1 MNRLNL
7 VLFIFVLYSPFS
19 FLDAQTQ
26 PNIILIITDDQGYG
40 DLGITGN
47 PHIKTPQIDK
57 FAKESISF
65 NNFCVSPVCAP
76 TRSSLMTGRY
86 SLRTGVHDTYN
97 GGANMATSEITIAE
111 MLKTAGY
118 KTGIFGKWH
127 LGDNYPMRP
136 TDQGFDESLI
146 HLSGGMGQVGD
157 FTTWFQ
163 GDSSYFNPI
172 LWHNNKMEKYS
183 GYCTDIFAEQAIG
196 FIERNSTSPFFCY
209 LSFNAPHTPLQV
221 PDKYYQLYK
230 NIDPSSGFDNNKK
243 PFTKMSEKDKDD
255 ARKVYAMVSCI
266 DDNLGKLFTKLEEL
280 KIAENT
286 LVIFMTDNGPQ
297 QTRYVAGM
305 RGLKGS
311 VYRGGVRV
319 PFYLRYPAK
328 YAGNKEIETT
338 VAHIDILPTLAEICN
353 VRLPEDRAIDGK
365 SLVPLL
371 DGKKVDWADRFLF
384 FYWNRRYPELYNNI
398 AVQNANY
405 KLVGHTSYN
414 AEITDFELFDI
425 QFDPYEKTNLIKEKT
440 NLASQ
445 LKTEL
450 DRLYGELIA
459 SENLVNPPRV
469 AIGNKNENPVFLN
482 RNDAAGERGIWS
494 QEEVYGKWLVSIAK
508 GSYNI
513 RFRFL
518 KPVEAG
524 GQMYLETGTIV
535 NQLKIEKGNT
545 EIIEM
550 KNVRL
555 PSLDCELTPF
565 YSIGNKNI
573 LPFWVELERID

>member
-1 MNRLNL
+1 MKR
-7 VLFIFVLYSPFS
+7 LFILFFIFFLSSQFYS
-19 FLDAQTQ
+19 LNAQTQ

-47 PHIKTPQIDK
+47 PHVKTPVIDR
-57 FAKESISF
+57 FAKESICF
-65 NNFCVSPVCAP
+65 DNFCVSPVCAP

-97 GGANMATSEITIAE
+97 SGAMMATSEITIAE

-118 KTGIFGKWH
+118 QTGIFGKWH

-163 GDSSYFNPI
+163 GDSSYFNPV
-172 LWHNNKMEKYS
+172 LWHNNKMEKYE

-196 FIERNSTSPFFCY
+196 FIEKNRKSPFFCY
-209 LSFNAPHTPLQV
+209 LAFNAPHTPLQV
-221 PDKYYQLYK
+221 PEKYYEQYK
-230 NIDPSSGFDNNKK
+230 NIDPAAGFEITNPNL
-243 PFTKMSEKDKDD
+243 KMSEKDKED

-266 DDNLGKLFTKLEEL
+266 DDNLGKLFAKLKEL
-280 KIAENT
+280 KIDKNT

-297 QTRYVAGM
+297 QTRYNAGM
-305 RGLKGS
+305 RGLKSS

-319 PFYLRYPAK
+319 PFYLRYPAEYK
-328 YAGNKEIETT
+328 GHKVIETT
-338 VAHIDILPTLAEICN
+338 SAHIDILPTLAEICN
-353 VRLPEDRAIDGK
+353 IKLPADRIIDGK

-371 DGKKVDWADRFLF
+371 NGNTAEWSNRPLF
-384 FYWNRRYPELYNNI
+384 FYWNRRYPELYYNI
-398 AVQNANY
+398 SLQKGDY
-405 KLVGHTSYN
+405 KLVAHTSYN
-414 AEITDFELFDI
+414 AEINDFELFDI
-425 QFDPYEKTNLIKEKT
+425 KSDPGEKTNLVKEKT
-440 NLASQ
+440 QIAVG

-450 DRLYGELIA
+450 DSMYKQLIA
-459 SENLVNPPRV
+459 SDNLVNPPRIF
-469 AIGNKNENPVFLN
+469 IGNKNENPVFLN
-482 RNDAAGERGIWS
+482 RNDAAGERGIWD
-494 QEEVYGKWLVSIAK
+494 QEEIYGKWLVNIAE
-508 GSYNI
+508 GNYNI

-518 KPVEAG
+518 QPLEAG
-524 GQMYLETGTIV
+524 GQMVLETGTIV
-535 NQLKIEKGNT
+535 NQMKIETGNT
-545 EIIEM
+545 DVIEM

-555 PSLDCELTPF
+555 PLMDCELTPF

-573 LPFWVELERID
+573 LPFWVELERTE